1 MLPKKGIVFPNG
13 ENLGPYPVA
22 VAYALKSELG
32 STHQAVKIVRRWTG
46 AGERT
51 VKNWLA
57 GISGPSGPH
66 LVDLIRH
73 SDDVLEVL
81 LLLAG
86 RQHIVAG
93 QKLVDVRNKL
103 AETVEQ
109 KSPTSQNFR
118 DLVLVLPKSLGRT
131 RFTAWGRADSP
142 SDGVTVCATLD
153 LFRGDCQHDV
163 SEQTLTLR
171 LRFNLPQPSVS
182 PAPVVLL
189 VEERIEVQNA
199 ALIRIKKREG

>member
-22 VAYALKSELG
+22 IAYALQNQLG
-32 STHQAVKIVRRWTG
+32 TTHQAVKIIMRWTG

-57 GISGPSGPH
+57 GISGPSGQH

-73 SDDVLEVL
+73 SDDVLRV

-86 RQHIVAG
+86 RQQVVAE
-93 QKLVDVRNKL
+93 QKLIDLRNKL

-109 KSPTSQNFR
+109 V
-118 DLVLVLPKSLGRT
+118 DAILGE
-131 RFTAWGRADSP
+131 GK
-142 SDGVTVCATLD
+142 AT
-153 LFRGDCQHDV
+153 H
-163 SEQTLTLR
+163 
-171 LRFNLPQPSVS
+171 
-182 PAPVVLL
+182 
-189 VEERIEVQNA
+189 
-199 ALIRIKKREG
+199 